1 MHRFYIIRLLL
12 YSIILSF
19 VTSESIAQVPSKR
32 DVYLNYI
39 DIYAPVAI
47 KEMKLFHIPASITL
61 SQALIESGAG
71 KSELAVKANNHFG
84 IKCHQGWSGETFNQ
98 DDDAPSECFRKYKSA
113 DESFRD
119 HSLFLS
125 QRPRYASL
133 FNLDVY
139 DYKAWANGLR
149 QAGYATNPR
158 YADMLIKVINDYE
171 LNKYDKFEGRLPS
184 REHHKTLKSEKEDAI
199 YQYFHPDYIQPGME
213 NFTFVEDDKSG
224 RKIYM
229 NNGIL
234 FVFAIK
240 GDSFLSVGSDLH
252 VSASKLARLNEMKRN
267 ESLIEGQ
274 MVYIERKKLN
284 GIRDTYTVQP
294 HDTWYSISQFTG
306 VQINALKELNAVG
319 EEVTTPKPGNVLSLK
334 GHVKR
339 TFLQR
344 LFGKS

>member
-1 MHRFYIIRLLL
+1 MLFF
-12 YSIILSF
+12 SILSF
-19 VTSESIAQVPSKR
+19 FPFECSAQVPSKR
-32 DVYLNYI
+32 DAYLDYI
-39 DIYAPVAI
+39 DDYAPVAI

-84 IKCHQGWSGETFNQ
+84 IKCHQGWSGDTFSQ

-119 HSLFLS
+119 HSLFLT
-125 QRPRYASL
+125 QRPRYAIL
-133 FNLDVY
+133 FKLDVY

-149 QAGYATNPR
+149 DAGYATNPR
-158 YADMLIKVINDYE
+158 YADILIKVINDYE
-171 LNKYDKFEGRLPS
+171 LDKFDKFEGKLPA
-184 REHHKTLKSEKEDAI
+184 RERHKIIKAERADAI
-199 YQYFHPDYIQPGME
+199 YQYYHPDYIQPGIE

-240 GDSFLSVGSDLH
+240 GDSYLSVGSDLH
-252 VSASKLARLNEMKRN
+252 VSANKLARLNEMKRN
-267 ESLIEGQ
+267 ESLVEGQ
-274 MVYIERKKLN
+274 MIHIERKKLN
-284 GIRDTYTVQP
+284 GIRDTYIVQP
-294 HDTWYSISQFTG
+294 HDSWYSISQFTG
-306 VQINALKELNAVG
+306 VQINALKDLNAVK
-319 EEVTTPKPGNVLSLK
+319 EVTTPKPGTVLSLK
-334 GHVKR
+334 GYVKR